1 MWAFETL
8 TGIEVTDL
16 SRLVGEEMEHQMAE
30 CLSPQTPNDSA
41 KSLILGI
48 LVSSSEKWEFE

>member
-1 MWAFETL
+1 MSPSFPPVWAFETL

-30 CLSPQTPNDSA
+30 CLSPQTPSD
-41 KSLILGI
+41 
-48 LVSSSEKWEFE
+48 